1 MTKKGKRILFV
12 LILAAIAFSLIV
24 IVLASPNNESETELA
39 NKVGK
44 VHLSGPVTNA
54 LGGGFGAQGIT
65 PNLVASYLEEAERKN
80 LAGIVFRVDTG
91 GGSVAASQEIYR
103 LIEDFD
109 KTVVISI
116 GDMSAS
122 GGYYFSAPADAIV
135 AHRGSLTGSIGVIF
149 QTINLEGLQEK
160 LGIETETITAG
171 EHKDMLS
178 RELSEEER
186 EKINTMIDDF
196 YEQFIADIL
205 RGREIEEEELR
216 AAATGELFTGK
227 QALERN
233 LVDYLGGMDKALEI
247 AGKQAGIEEPS
258 YYEFPEPSFFEQIF
272 SASTEIPEL
281 IYQFNSSPEEML
293 LDRIEQGADEVFKYQ
308 VPGY

>member
-1 MTKKGKRILFV
+1 MTKKGKRILFAIV
-12 LILAAIAFSLIV
+12 LLLISISMIV
-24 IVLASPNNESETELA
+24 IVIASPNGESEEELA
-39 NKVGK
+39 RKVGK

-54 LGGGFGAQGIT
+54 LASGFGAQGIT
-65 PNLVASYLEEAERKN
+65 PGVVASYLEEAERKN

-109 KTVVISI
+109 KPVVISI

-122 GGYYFSAPADAIV
+122 GGYYFSAPADSIV

-178 RELSEEER
+178 RKLSEEER
-186 EKINTMIDDF
+186 GKINAMIDDL

-205 RGREIEEEELR
+205 KGREIEEEELR

-233 LVDYLGGMDKALEI
+233 LVDELGGMDKALEV
-247 AGKQAGIEEPS
+247 AGEKADIEDPS
-258 YYEFPEPSFFEQIF
+258 YYEFPEPSFFDQLF
-272 SASTEIPEL
+272 SASTEIPKL
-281 IYQFNSSPEEML
+281 ISKFNSSPEELL
-293 LDRIEQGADEVFKYQ
+293 LDRIEEGADEVFKYQ
-308 VPGY
+308 VPGH